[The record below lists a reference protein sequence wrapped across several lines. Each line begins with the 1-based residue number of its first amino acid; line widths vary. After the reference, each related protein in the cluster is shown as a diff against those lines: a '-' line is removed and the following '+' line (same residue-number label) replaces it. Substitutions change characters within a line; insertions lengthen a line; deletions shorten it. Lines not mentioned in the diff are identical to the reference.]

1 MTEGAFVHRK
11 DYFVFIVFP
20 VLSKCLGPKK
30 KKKKTVTISLL
41 LPQELIRKGTQGP
54 KLPGM
59 KVN

>member
-1 MTEGAFVHRK
+1 MTERAFVHRK

-20 VLSKCLGPKK
+20 VLNKCLGSI
-30 KKKKTVTISLL
+30 KKKTVTISLL

-54 KLPGM
+54 KSPDM